1 MDKKPPPH
9 RKITPGGVRA
19 QKSIQNEYFP
29 RKETSVLG
37 LGDAIKRVTTAV
49 GIKPCKACRK
59 RAEKLN
65 QLFPLRR
72 GKGG

>member
-9 RKITPGGVRA
+9 RKIAPGGVA
-19 QKSIQNEYFP
+19 PGSP
-29 RKETSVLG
+29 GPAPGPPTSVLG